1 MVDVVFSAFDE
12 RAGPKAIFSTISDH
26 VLTKKVAVKSIV
38 STLTSVRTSSSEK
51 LEGEAI
57 IPFPEEKKMAFIFY
71 AALNQKTEGGENR
84 VISLCA
90 VTSNEEK
97 TTIYSNVTNL
107 SQTAIEIKNL
117 LNSEYVFGKPLSK
130 NIIAK
135 LEDWGKFTEAKEVVI
150 AEKKVKFELRGLYEL
165 FPVNSSFRSYKD
177 PLVPLL
183 MGIFGKIPVVISGP
197 SLEFLLEVTDLFQEL
212 IPDKELDIRLS
223 VPVDTSQVVAM
234 KIPRSDFILL
244 NDEQDKRKTF
254 YRDPVITMGIGKES
268 NYVNYSIPKNVEKVV
283 EKILKK
289 GRDFKDELVA
299 IHYLEGELS
308 SFFKKL
314 DNLKEICISGRKVRI
329 KDVAKNYDVNEN
341 YIFLVSEALLLR
353 RETSAEAI
361 NEMFEKETE
370 FRDFDFRSPRN
381 IGFVR

>member
-1 MVDVVFSAFDE
+1 
-12 RAGPKAIFSTISDH
+12 
-26 VLTKKVAVKSIV
+26 
-38 STLTSVRTSSSEK
+38 
-51 LEGEAI
+51 
-57 IPFPEEKKMAFIFY
+57 
-71 AALNQKTEGGENR
+71 
-84 VISLCA
+84 
-90 VTSNEEK
+90 
-97 TTIYSNVTNL
+97 
-107 SQTAIEIKNL
+107 
-117 LNSEYVFGKPLSK
+117 
-130 NIIAK
+130 
-135 LEDWGKFTEAKEVVI
+135 
-150 AEKKVKFELRGLYEL
+150 
-165 FPVNSSFRSYKD
+165 
-177 PLVPLL
+177 
-183 MGIFGKIPVVISGP
+183 
-197 SLEFLLEVTDLFQEL
+197 
-212 IPDKELDIRLS
+212 S

-254 YRDPVITMGIGKES
+254 YRDPDITMGIGKES